1 MQFLVQEQHGSYMLS
16 VSFNLTGKIHLF
28 DRPGDSVVKYQVL
41 MSRAQV
47 RGNALSC
54 SSNPNNEVINNNV
67 ILTTI
72 RKNKNTRDNRIRIR
86 VGSRVVSAE
95 KDSECEAY
103 QDLDHSWG
111 IRNRR

>member
-54 SSNPNNEVINNNV
+54 SSNPNNAVINNNV

-86 VGSRVVSAE
+86 VWSG
-95 KDSECEAY
+95 
-103 QDLDHSWG
+103 
-111 IRNRR
+111 